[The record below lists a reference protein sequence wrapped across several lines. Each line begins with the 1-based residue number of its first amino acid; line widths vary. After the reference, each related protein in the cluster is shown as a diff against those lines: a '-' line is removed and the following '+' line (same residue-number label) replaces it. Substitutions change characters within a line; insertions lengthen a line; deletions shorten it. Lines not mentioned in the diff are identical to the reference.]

1 MSYGMF
7 EMQMEDEQQH
17 EDGMAIAAG
26 TMCRFC
32 LSVMHVASSYET
44 CPRNEIHTPCAGCQE
59 TGHLLTRDSGGV
71 RYCSRCTEQRALD
84 RDAYEADQANKPD
97 FTCSN
102 CKRDFFTPHEGY
114 FLDPHDEMVG
124 RCVDCHIKNFKPC
137 NDERC
142 CA

>member
-7 EMQMEDEQQH
+7 EMQMEDEQAH

-26 TMCRFC
+26 TMSRFC
-32 LSVMHVASSYET
+32 LSVMHVANSEDT
-44 CPRNEIHTPCAGCQE
+44 CPRMQE
-59 TGHLLTRDSGGV
+59 LNQQD
-71 RYCSRCTEQRALD
+71 EALWLAIEAAQLKK
-84 RDAYEADQANKPD
+84 DAEAAYWKQQEGKPD

-137 NDERC
+137 SYERC

>member
-32 LSVMHVASSYET
+32 LSVMHVANSEDT
-44 CPRNEIHTPCAGCQE
+44 CPRMQE
-59 TGHLLTRDSGGV
+59 LNQQDDALWLAIEAAQLKKDA
-71 RYCSRCTEQRALD
+71 EQ
-84 RDAYEADQANKPD
+84 EGKPD

-102 CKRDFFTPHEGY
+102 CKRDFFRPHEGC

-137 NDERC
+137 SDERC

>member
-32 LSVMHVASSYET
+32 LSVMHVANSYDT
-44 CPRNEIHTPCAGCQE
+44 CPRMQE
-59 TGHLLTRDSGGV
+59 LNQQDDALWLAIEAAQLKKDA
-71 RYCSRCTEQRALD
+71 EQ
-84 RDAYEADQANKPD
+84 EGKPD

-102 CKRDFFTPHEGY
+102 CKGDFFRPHEGY

-124 RCVDCHIKNFKPC
+124 RCIDCHIKNFKPC
-137 NDERC
+137 SDERC

>member
-32 LSVMHVASSYET
+32 LSVMHVANSEDT
-44 CPRNEIHTPCAGCQE
+44 CPRMQE
-59 TGHLLTRDSGGV
+59 LNQQDDALWLALEAAQLKKDA
-71 RYCSRCTEQRALD
+71 EQ
-84 RDAYEADQANKPD
+84 EGKPD

-102 CKRDFFTPHEGY
+102 CKGDFFRPHEGY

-124 RCVDCHIKNFKPC
+124 RCIDCHIKNFKPC
-137 NDERC
+137 SDERC

>member
-17 EDGMAIAAG
+17 EDGMAITAG
-26 TMCRFC
+26 TMCSFC
-32 LSVMHVASSYET
+32 LSVMHVANSEDT
-44 CPRNEIHTPCAGCQE
+44 CPRMQE
-59 TGHLLTRDSGGV
+59 LNQQDD
-71 RYCSRCTEQRALD
+71 ALWLAIEAAQLKKD
-84 RDAYEADQANKPD
+84 AEDAYWKQQEGKPD

-102 CKRDFFTPHEGY
+102 CKRDFFRPHEGC

-137 NDERC
+137 SDERC

>member
-32 LSVMHVASSYET
+32 LSVMHVANSEDT
-44 CPRNEIHTPCAGCQE
+44 CPRMQE
-59 TGHLLTRDSGGV
+59 LNQQDDALWLAIEAAQLKKDA
-71 RYCSRCTEQRALD
+71 EQ
-84 RDAYEADQANKPD
+84 EGKPD

-102 CKRDFFTPHEGY
+102 CKGDFFRPHEGY

-137 NDERC
+137 SDERC

>member
-17 EDGMAIAAG
+17 EDGMAITAG

-32 LSVMHVASSYET
+32 LSVMHVANSEDT
-44 CPRNEIHTPCAGCQE
+44 CPRMQE
-59 TGHLLTRDSGGV
+59 LNQQDD
-71 RYCSRCTEQRALD
+71 ALWLAIEAAQLKKD
-84 RDAYEADQANKPD
+84 AEDAYWKQQEGKPD

-102 CKRDFFTPHEGY
+102 CKRDFFRPHEGC

-137 NDERC
+137 SDERC

>member
-17 EDGMAIAAG
+17 EEGMAITAG
-26 TMCRFC
+26 TMCSFC
-32 LSVMHVASSYET
+32 LSVMHVART
-44 CPRNEIHTPCAGCQE
+44 VNDCPRMVPCIGCKG
-59 TGHLLTRDSGGV
+59 TGAFLNVDG
-71 RYCSRCTEQRALD
+71 RCDGCHADHKRAE
-84 RDAYEADQANKPD
+84 DAYWKQQEGKPD

-102 CKRDFFTPHEGY
+102 CKRDFFRPHEGC

-124 RCVDCHIKNFKPC
+124 RCIDCHIKNFKPC
-137 NDERC
+137 SDERC

>member
-7 EMQMEDEQQH
+7 EMQMDDEQQH

-32 LSVMHVASSYET
+32 LSVMHVANSEDT
-44 CPRNEIHTPCAGCQE
+44 CPRMQE
-59 TGHLLTRDSGGV
+59 LNQQDDALWLAIEAAQLKKDA
-71 RYCSRCTEQRALD
+71 EQ
-84 RDAYEADQANKPD
+84 EGKPD

-102 CKRDFFTPHEGY
+102 CKGDFFRPHEGY

-124 RCVDCHIKNFKPC
+124 RCIDCHIKNFKPC
-137 NDERC
+137 SDERC

>member
-7 EMQMEDEQQH
+7 EMQMEDEQAY

-32 LSVMHVASSYET
+32 LSVMHVANSEDT
-44 CPRNEIHTPCAGCQE
+44 CPRMQE
-59 TGHLLTRDSGGV
+59 LNQQDD
-71 RYCSRCTEQRALD
+71 ALWLAIEAAQLKKD
-84 RDAYEADQANKPD
+84 AEDAYWKQQEGKPD

-102 CKRDFFTPHEGY
+102 CKGDFFRPHEGY

-124 RCVDCHIKNFKPC
+124 RCIDCHIKNFKPC
-137 NDERC
+137 SDERC

>member
-7 EMQMEDEQQH
+7 EMQMEDEQAY
-17 EDGMAIAAG
+17 EDGMAITAG

-32 LSVMHVASSYET
+32 LSVMHVATSYET
-44 CPRNEIHTPCAGCQE
+44 CPRNEIHIPCAGCQE

-71 RYCSRCTEQRALD
+71 RYCSRCTEQNELNRSAFY
-84 RDAYEADQANKPD
+84 AQQEARPD

-102 CKRDFFTPHEGY
+102 CKRDFFRPHEGY
-114 FLDPHDEMVG
+114 FLDPHDEEVG

-137 NDERC
+137 SDERC

>member
-17 EDGMAIAAG
+17 EDGMAITAG

-32 LSVMHVASSYET
+32 LSVMHVANSEDT
-44 CPRNEIHTPCAGCQE
+44 CPRMQE
-59 TGHLLTRDSGGV
+59 LNQQDDALWLAIEAAQLKKDA
-71 RYCSRCTEQRALD
+71 EQ
-84 RDAYEADQANKPD
+84 EGKPD

-102 CKRDFFTPHEGY
+102 CKGDFFRPHEGY

-124 RCVDCHIKNFKPC
+124 RCIDCHIKNFKPC
-137 NDERC
+137 SDERC

>member
-32 LSVMHVASSYET
+32 LSVMHVANSEDT
-44 CPRNEIHTPCAGCQE
+44 CPRMQE
-59 TGHLLTRDSGGV
+59 LNQQDDALWLAIEAAQLKKDA
-71 RYCSRCTEQRALD
+71 EQ
-84 RDAYEADQANKPD
+84 EGKPD

-102 CKRDFFTPHEGY
+102 CKGDFFRPHEGY

-124 RCVDCHIKNFKPC
+124 RCIDCHIKNFKPC
-137 NDERC
+137 SDERC